1 MTTTKPR
8 KPYKKQEA
16 RHAYSIPSIDLV
28 DAQRAYF
35 IYNNAIHSVRFC
47 STSIFK
53 EAILSALNDTTLNNE
68 CNALMMSSE
77 IDMVSRWFLLNSLWH
92 IKKPLKLY
100 SSAEDAQRSLVLSS
114 VAV

>member
-1 MTTTKPR
+1 MTTKPR
-8 KPYKKQEA
+8 KPYKQQEA

-35 IYNNAIHSVRFC
+35 IYRGIHSVRFC

-53 EAILSALNDTTLNNE
+53 EAILSSLNDTTLNND

-77 IDMVSRWFLLNSLWH
+77 IDMVSRWFLLNSLCH

-100 SSAEDAQRSLVLSS
+100 SSAGEAQKALVLLG